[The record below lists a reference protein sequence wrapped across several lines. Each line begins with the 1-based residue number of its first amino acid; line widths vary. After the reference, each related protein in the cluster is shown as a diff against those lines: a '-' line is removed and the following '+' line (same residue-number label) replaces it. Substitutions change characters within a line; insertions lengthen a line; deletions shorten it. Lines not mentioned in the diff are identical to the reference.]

1 MVDATAPTTPI
12 GVAAAVEIHSV
23 GLSWVAST
31 DSVGVRWYQVHGS
44 ATGGFT
50 PSKASKIADV
60 TSGTA
65 YSDRARPA
73 GTWYYRV
80 IAVDA
85 AGNASPPSRQVTA
98 VVADTTAP
106 ASPTTPAA
114 VVVTDQDVALSW
126 AASTD
131 DVAVTGYEV
140 YRSATAGFTPNPLTR
155 IADVTS
161 GTAYTD
167 GARPAGTWYYRVVAV
182 DAAGNASTV
191 SNPAPAVVAGTGA
204 TVSSAPAGTTG
215 SSSPLP
221 PTTATRTG

>member
-1 MVDATAPTTPI
+1 M
-12 GVAAAVEIHSV
+12 
-23 GLSWVAST
+23 
-31 DSVGVRWYQVHGS
+31 
-44 ATGGFT
+44 
-50 PSKASKIADV
+50 

-114 VVVTDQDVALSW
+114 VVTDQDVALSW

-140 YRSATAGFTPNPLTR
+140 YRSATAGFTPNPVTR